1 MTRFLDAKG
10 ACLSYLRF
18 SPHEYQ
24 TLSNLTIQK
33 ELGDCNLPTFKR
45 LLVSGLKE
53 TDPGLAQRIVRLRGR
68 RLELLYYHF
77 RERKPPVPSAT
88 PYDLDAEERALVVEA
103 CVSAPFPVRLVRPF
117 KNVLIGQFE
126 ETRPELAQ
134 KLRWLSGH
142 QFERLYNQA
151 VGREWWGA

>member
-1 MTRFLDAKG
+1 M
-10 ACLSYLRF
+10 SYLRF
-18 SPHEYQ
+18 LPDEYRI
-24 TLSNLTIQK
+24 LSNLCGQMR
-33 ELGDCNLPTFKR
+33 LGSQNLAPFKR
-45 LLVSGLKE
+45 LLVAALEE
-53 TDPGLAQRIVRLRGR
+53 THQDLARRIARLRGR

-77 RERKPPVPSAT
+77 REPTPTVRLSE
-88 PYDLDAEERALVVEA
+88 PYDLDPEERAVVAEA
-103 CVSAPFPVRLVRPF
+103 CQTTPFPVRLVRPF
-117 KNVLIGQFE
+117 KKVLIHQFE